1 MLYPDHFGTW
11 VQLRTMLTA
20 NQGAVSTAMMA
31 NLDAFFF
38 AVWAWLVSVQREI
51 YGDIATMLRAFAAT
65 GDWSLLVAFVPWGVA
80 FGAAHALTPGHS
92 KMVLAMFVAGSG
104 AGFASGLRTAGILA
118 STHILMS
125 VLIVLLGLP
134 LASMALGEVGRAV
147 FLETL
152 SRSLLGLVGLWL
164 LISALRSGN
173 GDGHGHG
180 RGVAFGVTAGLIP
193 CPLTLLV
200 MTFAVAHGVPEA
212 GVAFAAM
219 MLIGVGLGS
228 RCGRRRRGADAN
240 RPRHDYGQ
248 ALARPHVDFACG
260 SRSDG
265 DRSRRGRST
274 GPSREILN
282 ALSCPIEQ
290 LHQPKDLVQTAAWSR
305 MTA

>member
-1 MLYPDHFGTW
+1 MGS
-11 VQLRTMLTA
+11 LRTMLTA

-31 NLDAFFF
+31 NLDTFFF
-38 AVWAWLVSVQREI
+38 TTWAWLVSVQREI
-51 YGDIATMLRAFAAT
+51 YGDIATVLRAFAAT

-173 GDGHGHG
+173 GEGHGHG

-219 MLIGVGLGS
+219 MLIGVGL
-228 RCGRRRRGADAN
+228 
-240 RPRHDYGQ
+240 
-248 ALARPHVDFACG
+248 ALAAVAGGAVLTRTGLGTIMGRLLPG
-260 SRSDG
+260 LTLISRVALG
-265 DRSRRGRST
+265 LT
-274 GPSREILN
+274 GI
-282 ALSCPIEQ
+282 ALVVVAVLALLE
-290 LHQPKDLVQTAAWSR
+290 KF
-305 MTA
+305 

>member
-1 MLYPDHFGTW
+1 
-11 VQLRTMLTA
+11 
-20 NQGAVSTAMMA
+20 MMA

-38 AVWAWLVSVQREI
+38 TIWAWLVSVQREI
-51 YGDIATMLRAFAAT
+51 YGDIATMLRAFAAS
-65 GDWSLLVAFVPWGVA
+65 GDWGLLVAFVPWGVA

-173 GDGHGHG
+173 GDGHGHRHG
-180 RGVAFGVTAGLIP
+180 RGVAFAADEFIRRFLLHVLPRGFHRIRHYGLLAGSARKASL
-193 CPLTLLV
+193 
-200 MTFAVAHGVPEA
+200 
-212 GVAFAAM
+212 
-219 MLIGVGLGS
+219 
-228 RCGRRRRGADAN
+228 
-240 RPRHDYGQ
+240 
-248 ALARPHVDFACG
+248 ALARQLLDVAAPPDPPASDEPEDFRPPCPCCG
-260 SRSDG
+260 GRMIIIETFE
-265 DRSRRGRST
+265 RWKQPRGPPRTSETNRET
-274 GPSREILN
+274 G
-282 ALSCPIEQ
+282 
-290 LHQPKDLVQTAAWSR
+290 V
-305 MTA
+305 

>member
-1 MLYPDHFGTW
+1 
-11 VQLRTMLTA
+11 MLTA

-38 AVWAWLVSVQREI
+38 TIWAWLVSVQREI
-51 YGDIATMLRAFAAT
+51 YGDIATMLRAFAAS
-65 GDWSLLVAFVPWGVA
+65 GDWGLLVAFVPWGVA

-92 KMVLAMFVAGSG
+92 KMFVAGSG

-173 GDGHGHG
+173 GDGHGHRHG
-180 RGVAFGVTAGLIP
+180 RGVAFGITAGLIP

-212 GVAFAAM
+212 GIAFAAM
-219 MLIGVGLGS
+219 MLIGVGLVLAAVASSAVLTRTGLGTIMGRLLPGLTLIS
-228 RCGRRRRGADAN
+228 RV
-240 RPRHDYGQ
+240 
-248 ALARPHVDFACG
+248 ALG
-260 SRSDG
+260 L
-265 DRSRRGRST
+265 T
-274 GPSREILN
+274 GISLVVVAVL
-282 ALSCPIEQ
+282 ALLE
-290 LHQPKDLVQTAAWSR
+290 KF
-305 MTA
+305 